1 MSIADHWAGLLLFA
15 GLVLAI
21 AVFGLSVSGQFPA
34 EHRKPELKGPLGRL
48 IIAGSILVVAMAAV
62 RAVWLAAVGL
72 PVPAAIIGAGAAAL
86 AAPLVLQLL
95 SDGVVD
101 GRVGLIAMAGLV
113 CVLAVVN
120 DFVHT

>member
-15 GLVLAI
+15 GHVLAI

-34 EHRKPELKGPLGRL
+34 EHRKPELKGPLGRV
-48 IIAGSILVVAMAAV
+48 IIAGSMLVVAMAAV

-113 CVLAVVN
+113 GVLAVVN